1 MRQNKFSIFCKMKIA
16 ILADAI
22 DNQNAG
28 VHVYT
33 KNLIQ
38 ALLKIDQKNQYIFI
52 HPEKNSFFEKTTH
65 YIVPRR
71 KKIPGY
77 ETYRRWIQIP
87 NIFKILAPDIII
99 ETSHIGPFRTPKKS
113 KRVTIIHDLTPIIFP
128 QFHIKN
134 SVIVHK
140 IALPHIFKNAD
151 LIITPSQNTKND
163 ILKLYKTKNNV
174 AVIPEGIIPP
184 NLDPTLFSSNQNL
197 KNISPPYILFL
208 GTIEPRKDLETL
220 INAFLELKNSN
231 FIHHQ
236 LVLAGG
242 IGWKNKELLKKIAN
256 HHKNIILTDYVSED
270 EKASL
275 YKHAD
280 IFVYPSLYEGFGL
293 PPLEAMSYGI
303 PVICST
309 GGSLKEIFEKHA
321 LMFEPKN
328 KELLKSHILKLIN
341 NPDSRQKLVQEGL
354 EYSKQFTWEKTAKKV
369 LAELE
374 KL

>member
-1 MRQNKFSIFCKMKIA
+1 MKIA
-16 ILADAI
+16 IIADAI

-280 IFVYPSLYEGFGL
+280 IFVYPSLY
-293 PPLEAMSYGI
+293 
-303 PVICST
+303 
-309 GGSLKEIFEKHA
+309 
-321 LMFEPKN
+321 
-328 KELLKSHILKLIN
+328 
-341 NPDSRQKLVQEGL
+341 
-354 EYSKQFTWEKTAKKV
+354 
-369 LAELE
+369 
-374 KL
+374 